1 MIADQLNLN
10 KEKVEISASICKVD
24 LLSDLVGE
32 YPELQGIL
40 GSYFARAQ
48 GFDEDISLA
57 IKEHYLPLGLD
68 SKIPKKPISVAVSI
82 VDKIDTLVGF
92 FGIGEKPTSSK
103 DPFALRRTAFG
114 LLRIIIENNL
124 SIQLKNLINY
134 SNTLYLEQGFK
145 FTNQPTFKCNK

>member
-1 MIADQLNLN
+1 MQNFSGKKNKSQSLVKQVGNLKSINFFSKLGTLFHKVQRIRKLGAMIADQLTLN

-68 SKIPKKPISVAVSI
+68 SKIPKKSISVCH
-82 VDKIDTLVGF
+82 F
-92 FGIGEKPTSSK
+92 Y
-103 DPFALRRTAFG
+103 R
-114 LLRIIIENNL
+114 
-124 SIQLKNLINY
+124 
-134 SNTLYLEQGFK
+134 
-145 FTNQPTFKCNK
+145 